1 MRKLRLQLKTLML
14 IVAFIWPMISVMGQT
29 LIISEVADPGDVYQ
43 ARFVELYN
51 ATDAPINLTGWQIRR
66 YANANT
72 TSGDIDLAGEIAS
85 GETFVIASSESDF
98 TTQFGFAPDQSS
110 GTVSGNGDDTYELF
124 NGTDVV
130 DIYGEVGTDGT
141 GEAWEYED
149 SHGVRIASI
158 GAGNTTWTA
167 SEWTIAAAAVA
178 GMTPGDHTCDYPG
191 GSTITPEK
199 LAITSIDPT
208 SPIVNTP
215 FALTIESQDASGV
228 AGAVTSD
235 TDVQISLDNGT
246 GNLSGTLTQTITSGT
261 SSVTFTDLSYDAEE
275 AIEVSATATSGMGLT
290 ASSTYTITI
299 SPVPTIELDY
309 LRDFETGDLNT
320 DGWTTQLI
328 TGTIDW
334 AISSYG
340 GDTFAEMSNNGNSE
354 SETWFIS
361 PIIDLTAATNP
372 IFGFNNACG
381 YDNGADIEVYV
392 SDTYDGISSPDPNN
406 WVLLTPTLSA
416 GSYDDVY
423 SSDLSLIDYI
433 GGSAHVAFRYTGTAT
448 DGKTWQID
456 DITIEEGPVGN
467 VPVITAVTTTPAAPT
482 SSDPISVSA
491 NVTDADGDLSTVKLK
506 WGTASDALST
516 EINMT
521 ASGDVYTTDT
531 DIPEQAD
538 GAIIYYEIVATDG
551 AANEATSG
559 IKQILVHNPATATM
573 PYSQDFE
580 TGLGNIY
587 TYNVSGETKEWYH
600 DGANGA
606 AAANGYN
613 SGDLEED
620 WLILPA
626 VDLSAKAINTLTFDS
641 WYKYGTDDAGN
652 YLKLYYSKTYAG
664 TGDPAA
670 VSDWTVLTFERPSAG
685 ETWTTSGNVDLSGT
699 SGTNVYLAF
708 KYHYNSGSYRGWSID
723 NIVIDAIQ
731 VAPEITNISATPTAP
746 MSADIVTVSA
756 DVNDADGTITSV
768 ELQYGL
774 ISGTYSNT
782 VTMNT
787 AKGTYTGEIPAMTD
801 GTDVYYQ
808 IVATDNEMNETT
820 SDEQSYTVVNEAI
833 ALAITAT
840 NPVEPYIGQAF
851 TVTVNS
857 HDINGSASPVDQATE
872 IMVELTTGAG
882 TISGTY
888 TGTISMDQSSVTIG
902 DLMYDV
908 AENIE
913 ISASITSGMALA
925 NSATYSMTIG
935 NEPAEPIVFFSEY
948 SEADGGNNK
957 YVEVY
962 NATGEDIDLT
972 GIVVKLASNGGD
984 WGNTHELTGTLADG
998 DVYLIANS
1006 GAGQEILDIADATSS
1021 ITYFNGND
1029 AVGLFVNDVLVDAI
1043 GVQGVDPGAGW
1054 DVAGITEATANHT
1067 LVRKYG
1073 VVTVGNTD
1081 WTTSAGTDADDSE
1094 WIVMDWNDY
1103 TNAGWH
1109 GEPIITPVI
1118 TNVAIAPVNPTPEDI
1133 VTVSAMVTDS
1143 DATLTS
1149 VELQYGFTAGTY
1161 TSTVTMTNEVDNDY
1175 IAEIPAQVLGTT
1187 VYFVI
1192 AAEDENG
1199 VVLSEE
1205 QSYEVAEA
1213 LPGLADIAALRQSAA
1228 DGTEYTLA
1236 GEAILTFQ
1244 QSNRNQKYIQD
1255 ATGGIL
1261 IDDNS
1266 GNITTTY
1273 NRYDGITGIAG
1284 TLSVYNGLLQ
1294 FIPVADPGAATST
1307 DNAIAPEIA
1316 TIDVI
1321 NANVADYESE
1331 LITLEGV
1338 TFEDAGSTFSG
1349 GSNLTLSDGTNT
1361 ITFRTNF
1368 YDADYIGEAIPAGPQ
1383 NITALVGQY
1392 NGTAQVTAR
1401 EFADMVST
1409 QPVIANI
1416 TATPVEPSSADVV
1429 TVTTDVTDGNG
1440 TITSVD
1446 LDWGTA
1452 TGELTNTVA
1461 MTAEGDTYTAEIPA
1475 QADGTVVY
1483 YAITAEDND
1492 ANATVSA
1499 EMSYEVIDYNV
1510 ATQLSI
1516 STVSPASPYITQ
1528 VFSVEVTA
1536 LDAEGA
1542 AGTVSED
1549 TEVQVNLATGSGAL
1563 AGETTGII
1571 LSGTT
1576 SVTISG
1582 LTYDVAETIMVNA
1595 STVSGMS
1602 LTASADFEVVVA
1614 ELPDVPLVFISEY
1627 IEGSSNNKA
1636 LEIYNGTG
1644 AELDLTGYSVQK
1656 SSNGDGA
1663 WGSEE
1668 ALTGTLAAGDVFVI
1682 ANSQSVQAILDV
1694 ADVTSSVTYYNG
1706 NDAVGLFYNGEL
1718 IDVIGVPSEDII
1730 WDVAG
1735 VTEAALNHTLTRK
1748 YPDVIMG
1755 NTDWAASAGT
1765 NADDSEWIVSDVDD
1779 FSGIG
1784 WHGVPSDD
1792 PVITNITAT
1801 PDMPT
1806 SDDAVTVSATV
1817 TSPIGTI
1824 ASVTL
1829 DWGTTS
1835 GDLTN
1840 AIAMTA
1846 DVDTYSAE
1854 IPAQADG
1861 TTVFYAITAEDDG
1874 ELVTVSNEM
1883 SYAVNDPSIV
1893 QLPYSEDY
1901 TDNTFGELRTFSVVG
1916 NDQVWEV
1923 ADYGN
1928 PAPGAKVTGYAGQN
1942 YANEDWMITPGL
1954 DLSAVTEA
1962 KMVFD
1967 EAINYAT
1974 DVNSEMPIMVSTDY
1988 TGAGDPTTATWTELT
2003 VTGRSTGDNWDFVTV
2018 NEVNLTAYAGEAA
2031 IYIGFKYT
2039 STTEGGATWEVDNI
2053 LVEEGA
2059 ALVAPVIENITLSPA
2074 QPTPDDAVTVSAT
2087 ITDGDGTIETAILH
2101 WGTDVFFGNTIEMSI
2116 ESGDTWVS
2124 NEAIPAQ
2131 ASETQVF
2138 YKIVATDNDA
2148 NSTSTD
2154 NLFYFSFQPYTGEL
2168 PYFEPFYYGL
2178 GTMSETSVTGD
2189 QTWRWDE
2196 YGYAKVSGYAGSNYE
2211 NEDWLITPELDFSTV
2226 ESTVVLNFR
2235 EAINYAVSIADEQ
2248 KVMISTDY
2256 DGTSAPSTA
2265 TWTELNITNRPAG
2278 DSWTFVSVD
2287 QVDLTDYVGET
2298 SVHIAFKYTSTT
2310 EGGATWEVDEISVSE
2325 DDAIIFGASKEM
2337 SIYPNPAQNTIFMN
2351 GVSTNTMVHIF
2362 DVNGKAVLNSE
2373 NTNNTIDVSELND
2386 GLYIIRVIDGSDV
2399 YTTRFIK
2406 E

>member
-1 MRKLRLQLKTLML
+1 
-14 IVAFIWPMISVMGQT
+14 
-29 LIISEVADPGDVYQ
+29 
-43 ARFVELYN
+43 
-51 ATDAPINLTGWQIRR
+51 
-66 YANANT
+66 
-72 TSGDIDLAGEIAS
+72 
-85 GETFVIASSESDF
+85 
-98 TTQFGFAPDQSS
+98 
-110 GTVSGNGDDTYELF
+110 
-124 NGTDVV
+124 
-130 DIYGEVGTDGT
+130 
-141 GEAWEYED
+141 
-149 SHGVRIASI
+149 
-158 GAGNTTWTA
+158 
-167 SEWTIAAAAVA
+167 
-178 GMTPGDHTCDYPG
+178 
-191 GSTITPEK
+191 
-199 LAITSIDPT
+199 
-208 SPIVNTP
+208 
-215 FALTIESQDASGV
+215 
-228 AGAVTSD
+228 
-235 TDVQISLDNGT
+235 
-246 GNLSGTLTQTITSGT
+246 
-261 SSVTFTDLSYDAEE
+261 
-275 AIEVSATATSGMGLT
+275 
-290 ASSTYTITI
+290 
-299 SPVPTIELDY
+299 
-309 LRDFETGDLNT
+309 
-320 DGWTTQLI
+320 
-328 TGTIDW
+328 
-334 AISSYG
+334 
-340 GDTFAEMSNNGNSE
+340 
-354 SETWFIS
+354 
-361 PIIDLTAATNP
+361 
-372 IFGFNNACG
+372 
-381 YDNGADIEVYV
+381 
-392 SDTYDGISSPDPNN
+392 
-406 WVLLTPTLSA
+406 
-416 GSYDDVY
+416 
-423 SSDLSLIDYI
+423 
-433 GGSAHVAFRYTGTAT
+433 
-448 DGKTWQID
+448 
-456 DITIEEGPVGN
+456 
-467 VPVITAVTTTPAAPT
+467 
-482 SSDPISVSA
+482 
-491 NVTDADGDLSTVKLK
+491 
-506 WGTASDALST
+506 
-516 EINMT
+516 
-521 ASGDVYTTDT
+521 
-531 DIPEQAD
+531 
-538 GAIIYYEIVATDG
+538 
-551 AANEATSG
+551 
-559 IKQILVHNPATATM
+559 
-573 PYSQDFE
+573 
-580 TGLGNIY
+580 
-587 TYNVSGETKEWYH
+587 
-600 DGANGA
+600 
-606 AAANGYN
+606 
-613 SGDLEED
+613 
-620 WLILPA
+620 
-626 VDLSAKAINTLTFDS
+626 
-641 WYKYGTDDAGN
+641 
-652 YLKLYYSKTYAG
+652 
-664 TGDPAA
+664 
-670 VSDWTVLTFERPSAG
+670 
-685 ETWTTSGNVDLSGT
+685 
-699 SGTNVYLAF
+699 
-708 KYHYNSGSYRGWSID
+708 
-723 NIVIDAIQ
+723 
-731 VAPEITNISATPTAP
+731 
-746 MSADIVTVSA
+746 
-756 DVNDADGTITSV
+756 
-768 ELQYGL
+768 
-774 ISGTYSNT
+774 
-782 VTMNT
+782 
-787 AKGTYTGEIPAMTD
+787 
-801 GTDVYYQ
+801 
-808 IVATDNEMNETT
+808 
-820 SDEQSYTVVNEAI
+820 
-833 ALAITAT
+833 
-840 NPVEPYIGQAF
+840 
-851 TVTVNS
+851 
-857 HDINGSASPVDQATE
+857 
-872 IMVELTTGAG
+872 
-882 TISGTY
+882 
-888 TGTISMDQSSVTIG
+888 
-902 DLMYDV
+902 
-908 AENIE
+908 
-913 ISASITSGMALA
+913 
-925 NSATYSMTIG
+925 
-935 NEPAEPIVFFSEY
+935 
-948 SEADGGNNK
+948 
-957 YVEVY
+957 
-962 NATGEDIDLT
+962 
-972 GIVVKLASNGGD
+972 
-984 WGNTHELTGTLADG
+984 
-998 DVYLIANS
+998 
-1006 GAGQEILDIADATSS
+1006 
-1021 ITYFNGND
+1021 
-1029 AVGLFVNDVLVDAI
+1029 
-1043 GVQGVDPGAGW
+1043 
-1054 DVAGITEATANHT
+1054 
-1067 LVRKYG
+1067 
-1073 VVTVGNTD
+1073 
-1081 WTTSAGTDADDSE
+1081 
-1094 WIVMDWNDY
+1094 
-1103 TNAGWH
+1103 
-1109 GEPIITPVI
+1109 
-1118 TNVAIAPVNPTPEDI
+1118 
-1133 VTVSAMVTDS
+1133 
-1143 DATLTS
+1143 
-1149 VELQYGFTAGTY
+1149 
-1161 TSTVTMTNEVDNDY
+1161 
-1175 IAEIPAQVLGTT
+1175 
-1187 VYFVI
+1187 
-1192 AAEDENG
+1192 
-1199 VVLSEE
+1199 
-1205 QSYEVAEA
+1205 
-1213 LPGLADIAALRQSAA
+1213 
-1228 DGTEYTLA
+1228 
-1236 GEAILTFQ
+1236 
-1244 QSNRNQKYIQD
+1244 
-1255 ATGGIL
+1255 
-1261 IDDNS
+1261 
-1266 GNITTTY
+1266 
-1273 NRYDGITGIAG
+1273 
-1284 TLSVYNGLLQ
+1284 
-1294 FIPVADPGAATST
+1294 
-1307 DNAIAPEIA
+1307 
-1316 TIDVI
+1316 
-1321 NANVADYESE
+1321 
-1331 LITLEGV
+1331 LEGV

-1861 TTVFYAITAEDDG
+1861 TTVFYAITAEDDSQLVTVSNEMSYAVNDPSIVQLPYSEDYTDNTFG
-1874 ELVTVSNEM
+1874 ELRTFSVVGNDQVWEVADYGNPAPGAKVTGYAGQNYANEDWMITPGLDLSAVTEAKMVFDEAINYATDVNSEMPIMVSTDYTGAGDPTTATWTELTVTGRSTGDNWDFVTVNEVNLTAYAGEAAIYIGFKYTSTTEGGATWEVDNILVEEGAALVAPVIENITLSPAQPTPDDAVTVSATITDGNGTITSVDLNWGTATGELTNTVAMTAEGDTYTAEIPAQADGTVVYYAITAEDNDANATVSAEMSYEVIDYNVATQLSISTVSPASPYITQVFSVEVTALDAEGAAGTVSEDTEVQVNLATGSGALAGETTGIILSGTTSVTISGLTYDVAETIMVNASTVSGMSLTASADFEVVVAELPDVPLVFISEYIEGSSNNKALEIYNGTGAELDLTGYSVQKSSNGDGAWGSEEALTGTLAAGDVFVIANSQSVQAILDVADVTSSVTYYNGNDAVGLFYNGELIDVIGVPSEDIIWDVAGVTEAALNHTLTRKYPDVIMGNTDWAASAGTNADDSEWIVSDVDDFSGIGWHGVPSDDPVITNITATPDMPTSDDAVTVSATVTSPIGTIASVTLDWGTTSGDLTNAIAMTADVDTYSAEIPAQADGTTVFYAITAEDDSQLVTVSNEM

-2101 WGTDVFFGNTIEMSI
+2101 WGTDVFFGNTIDMSI